1 MANHSNIPSNL
12 PILQRGESVLA
23 QVANTIEN
31 INTHEIKQLID
42 NLKVTMKNA
51 NGVGIAAPQVGVS
64 LRVFLME
71 SAPSERYPNAPL
83 FPLTVLINPSIIKT
97 NNLQELGWE
106 GCLSVKGKR
115 AQVSRYTC
123 IEVKFQDETG
133 KKHHQTLNGFI
144 ARIFQHELD
153 HLDGITFI
161 ERLNHEADVINEQQW
176 LEQTQTTEAR

>member
-1 MANHSNIPSNL
+1 MVNNPDNL
-12 PILQRGESVLA
+12 PILQRGEPILA
-23 QVANTIEN
+23 QVASAIED
-31 INTHEIKQLID
+31 INSHEIKQLIS
-42 NLKVTMKNA
+42 NLKVTMQNA
-51 NGVGIAAPQVGVS
+51 GGVGIAAPQVGVS
-64 LRVFLME
+64 LRVFLMA

-83 FPLTVLINPSIIKT
+83 LPLTVVINPSIINK
-97 NNLQELGWE
+97 NSLQELDWE

-176 LEQTQTTEAR
+176 LEQTQITEAR